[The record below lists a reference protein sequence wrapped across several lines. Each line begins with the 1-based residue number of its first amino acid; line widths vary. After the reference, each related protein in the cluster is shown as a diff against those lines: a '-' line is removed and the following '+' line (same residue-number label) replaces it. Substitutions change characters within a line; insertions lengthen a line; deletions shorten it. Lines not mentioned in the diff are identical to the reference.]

1 MDSEEHLVAARTT
14 GVIRCR
20 TVRRRPIEDQHHQ
33 QMLLAMKGMPWDA
46 KGRLATPVPMMG
58 GMLVWATATSGGAEG
73 STDRVTKVD
82 ESPA

>member
-1 MDSEEHLVAARTT
+1 MDNEEHEEHLVAARTA
-14 GVIRCR
+14 GVVRCR
-20 TVRRRPIEDQHHQ
+20 TVRRRP
-33 QMLLAMKGMPWDA
+33 GTPWDA

-58 GMLVWATATSGGAEG
+58 GMQATPATATASSGGAEG